1 VVDDPFNLRRF
12 VEAQEPIFGHVRSE
26 LAEGAKRT
34 HWMWFVFPQI
44 SGLGFSA
51 MSRKYAIS
59 GWAEA
64 QAYLAHPV
72 LGTRLRDCA
81 MLVDAVEGKSAV
93 DIFGPVDARKF
104 QSCMTLFAAVAD
116 GQNIFD
122 GALQKYFAGEED
134 RETLDRL

>member
-1 VVDDPFNLRRF
+1 MEDPFNLRRF
-12 VEAQEPIFGHVRSE
+12 VEAQEPVFGHVRSE
-26 LAEGAKRT
+26 LAEGRKRT

-51 MSRKYAIS
+51 MSRKYALS

-81 MLVDAVEGKSAV
+81 MLVDALEGKSAV

>member
-1 VVDDPFNLRRF
+1 VEDPFNLRRF
-12 VEAQEPIFGHVRSE
+12 IEAQEPVYGHVRSE
-26 LAEGAKRT
+26 LAEGEKRT
-34 HWMWFVFPQI
+34 HWMWFIFPQI

-51 MSRKYAIS
+51 MSRKYEIS

-72 LGTRLRDCA
+72 LGTRLRECV
-81 MLVDAVEGKSAV
+81 MLVDAVENKSAV

-104 QSCMTLFAAVAD
+104 RSCMTLFAAVAD

-122 GALQKYFAGEED
+122 GALQKYFTGEED